1 MAEEGPE
8 LVLSSPRPTIDIT
21 ALSERVRAGVGDRG
35 VVSVLHDMVVVDVP
49 REHLVAVATLV
60 RDDAATRCDL
70 YSVNAGVD
78 TGTGELRSVT
88 FVRGTTTHAYV
99 MLRTACTVEDP
110 HIPTLSGVW
119 EGANWC
125 ERETYD
131 MFGIE
136 FDDHPD
142 LRRIFLEESFPGHP
156 LRKSFLP
163 PRSDAR
169 GG

>member
-1 MAEEGPE
+1 MLAG
-8 LVLSSPRPTIDIT
+8 
-21 ALSERVRAGVGDRG
+21 RAK
-35 VVSVLHDMVVVDVP
+35 VSLLHDMVVIDVARDELVDVA
-49 REHLVAVATLV
+49 RTV
-60 RDDAATRCDL
+60 RDDLVTRCDL

-78 TGTGELRSVT
+78 LGNGELRSVT
-88 FVRGTTTHAYV
+88 FVRGTGTHVFV
-99 MLRTACTVEDP
+99 MLRTPCTVADP
-110 HIPTLSGVW
+110 HVPTLTGVW

-136 FDDHPD
+136 FDGHPD

>member
-1 MAEEGPE
+1 
-8 LVLSSPRPTIDIT
+8 LVLSSPRPTIDL
-21 ALSERVRAGVGDRG
+21 ASVRADVATRLGEKARVSTLDDMLVLDVDRA
-35 VVSVLHDMVVVDVP
+35 
-49 REHLVAVATLV
+49 HLVEVARFV
-60 RDDAATRCDL
+60 RDDPLTRCDL

-78 TGTGELRSVT
+78 TGSELRSVT
-88 FVRGTTTHAYV
+88 FVRGTVTKVFV
-99 MLRTACTVEDP
+99 MLRTACTELDP
-110 HIPTLSGVW
+110 HVPSLSGVW

-131 MFGIE
+131 MFGIV
-136 FDDHPD
+136 FDGHPD

-156 LRKSFLP
+156 MRKSFLP

>member
-1 MAEEGPE
+1 VEEKGTE
-8 LVLSSPRPTIDIT
+8 LVLSTPKTSVDLVSASK
-21 ALSERVRAGVGDRG
+21 ALAKRLGDSATVGI
-35 VVSVLHDMVVVDVP
+35 LHDMIVVDVD
-49 REHLVAVATLV
+49 RDRLVEVATII
-60 RDDAATRCDL
+60 RDEAPTKCDL

-78 TGTGELRSVT
+78 TGDELRSIT
-88 FVRGTTTHAYV
+88 FVRGTATHLFV
-99 MLRTACTVEDP
+99 MLRTKMTQLDP
-110 HIPTLSGVW
+110 HVPALVPVW
-119 EGANWC
+119 EGANWA

-136 FDDHPD
+136 FDGHPD

>member
-1 MAEEGPE
+1 M
-8 LVLSSPRPTIDIT
+8 VLSAPRPAPGLGAAVAKI
-21 ALSERVRAGVGDRG
+21 ARLAGDRAR
-35 VVSVLHDMVVVDVP
+35 VSTLHDIVVVDVP
-49 REHLVAVATLV
+49 REHLLALALAV
-60 RDDAATRCDL
+60 RDGAGCDF

-78 TGTGELRSVT
+78 LGSELRSVT
-88 FVRGTTTHAYV
+88 FVRSTASGLSV
-99 MLRTACTVEDP
+99 MLRTRCDEDDP
-110 HIPTLSGVW
+110 HVPSLAGVW
-119 EGANWC
+119 LGADWC

-131 MFGIE
+131 MFGIV
-136 FDDHPD
+136 FDGHPD

>member
-1 MAEEGPE
+1 
-8 LVLSSPRPTIDIT
+8 LVLSAHRPTIDLDAARA
-21 ALSERVRAGVGDRG
+21 ALERSIAGRAK
-35 VVSVLHDMVVVDVP
+35 VSVLDDTLVVDVD
-49 REHLVAVATLV
+49 RANLVEVARIV
-60 RDDAATRCDL
+60 RDDPATRCDL

-78 TGTGELRSVT
+78 TGAELRSVT
-88 FVRGTTTHAYV
+88 FVRGTETKVFV
-99 MLRTACTVEDP
+99 MLRTSCTELDP
-110 HIPTLSGVW
+110 HVPSLAGVW
-119 EGANWC
+119 EGANWP

-136 FDDHPD
+136 FDGHPD

>member
-1 MAEEGPE
+1 M
-8 LVLSSPRPTIDIT
+8 VLSTPRATIDLAAARD
-21 ALSERVRAGVGDRG
+21 ALAKTLGDRAR
-35 VVSVLHDMVVVDVP
+35 VSTLHDMVVVDVDAA
-49 REHLVAVATLV
+49 RLIEVATVV
-60 RDDAATRCDL
+60 RDDPATRCDL

-78 TGTGELRSVT
+78 TGTELRSIT
-88 FVRGTTTHAYV
+88 FVRGIETHVFV
-99 MLRTACTVEDP
+99 MLRTPCDP
-110 HIPTLSGVW
+110 GEPHVPSLTSVW
-119 EGANWC
+119 AGANWC

-131 MFGIE
+131 MFGIV
-136 FDDHPD
+136 FDGHPD

>member
-1 MAEEGPE
+1 V
-8 LVLSSPRPTIDIT
+8 VLSAPKPAADQRRIV
-21 ALSERVRAGVGDRG
+21 AELSTKLGQRAT
-35 VVSVLHDMVVVDVP
+35 VSTLHDMVVVDVD
-49 REHLVAVATLV
+49 RDHLVEVATLL
-60 RDDAATRCDL
+60 RDDPLTRCDL

-78 TGTGELRSVT
+78 TGAELRSVT
-88 FVRGTTTHAYV
+88 FVRGTTTHVFA
-99 MLRTACTVEDP
+99 MLRTTCREMDP
-110 HIPTLSGVW
+110 HVPTLSGVW
-119 EGANWC
+119 PGANWC

-131 MFGIE
+131 MFGII
-136 FDDHPD
+136 FDGHPD

>member
-1 MAEEGPE
+1 VVLSGPKPTVE
-8 LVLSSPRPTIDIT
+8 LVGLASLLGVKLGQR
-21 ALSERVRAGVGDRG
+21 ARV
-35 VVSVLHDMVVVDVP
+35 STLHDMVVVDVD
-49 REHLVAVATLV
+49 RDHLVEVATVL
-60 RDDAATRCDL
+60 RDDPLTKCDL

-78 TGTGELRSVT
+78 TGAELRSVT
-88 FVRGTTTHAYV
+88 FVRGTTTHVFA
-99 MLRTACTVEDP
+99 MLRTTCSEMDP
-110 HIPTLSGVW
+110 RVPTLSGVW
-119 EGANWC
+119 PGANWC

-131 MFGIE
+131 MFGII

>member
-1 MAEEGPE
+1 M
-8 LVLSSPRPTIDIT
+8 VLSSPRPTIELAGI
-21 ALSERVRAGVGDRG
+21 ASELGQKLGARARV
-35 VVSVLHDMVVVDVP
+35 STLHDMVVIDVD
-49 REHLVAVATLV
+49 RDRLVEVATLL
-60 RDDAATRCDL
+60 RDDPLTKCDL

-78 TGTGELRSVT
+78 TGAELRSVT
-88 FVRGTTTHAYV
+88 FVRGTATHVFA
-99 MLRTACTVEDP
+99 MLRTTCPEMDP
-110 HIPTLSGVW
+110 RVPTLSGVW
-119 EGANWC
+119 PGANWC

-131 MFGIE
+131 MFGIV
-136 FDDHPD
+136 FDGHPD

>member
-1 MAEEGPE
+1 
-8 LVLSSPRPTIDIT
+8 LVLSTPRPTIDLVAARD
-21 ALSERVRAGVGDRG
+21 ALAKSLGDRAR
-35 VVSVLHDMVVVDVP
+35 VSTLHDMIVVDVDAAQ
-49 REHLVAVATLV
+49 LVEVATNV
-60 RDDAATRCDL
+60 RDDPATQCDL

-78 TGTGELRSVT
+78 TGTELRSVT
-88 FVRGTTTHAYV
+88 FVRGTTTHVFV
-99 MLRTACTVEDP
+99 MLRTPCDSAEP
-110 HIPTLSGVW
+110 HVPSLSPVW
-119 EGANWC
+119 VGANWC

-131 MFGIE
+131 MFGIV

-156 LRKSFLP
+156 MRKSFLP

>member
-1 MAEEGPE
+1 M
-8 LVLSSPRPTIDIT
+8 VLSAPRPAE
-21 ALSERVRAGVGDRG
+21 ALAGIAAEIGATLEGRG
-35 VVSVLHDMVVVDVP
+35 EVSVLHDMLVVDVAA
-49 REHLVAVATLV
+49 EHLVAVATLL
-60 RDDAATRCDL
+60 RDDPRTACDL

-78 TGTGELRSVT
+78 TGAELRSIT
-88 FVRGTTTHAYV
+88 FVRGTRTHLFA
-99 MLRTACTVEDP
+99 MLRTTCTELDP
-110 HIPTLSGVW
+110 HVPTLSSVW
-119 EGANWC
+119 PGANWC

-131 MFGIE
+131 LFGIR
-136 FDDHPD
+136 FDGHPD

>member
-1 MAEEGPE
+1 M
-8 LVLSSPRPTIDIT
+8 VLSRPMPSAD
-21 ALSERVRAGVGDRG
+21 LGRVVAELGTKLGQRAR
-35 VVSVLHDMVVVDVP
+35 VSTLHDMVVVDVD
-49 REHLVAVATLV
+49 RDQLVDVATLL
-60 RDDAATRCDL
+60 RDDPLTRCDL

-78 TGTGELRSVT
+78 TGAELRSVT
-88 FVRGTTTHAYV
+88 FVRGTTTHVFA
-99 MLRTACTVEDP
+99 MLRTTCKEMDP
-110 HIPTLSGVW
+110 HVPTLSGVW
-119 EGANWC
+119 PGANWC

-131 MFGIE
+131 MFGII
-136 FDDHPD
+136 FDGHPD

>member
-1 MAEEGPE
+1 M
-8 LVLSSPRPTIDIT
+8 VLAAPRPTIDLGAVASQLGTKIGSR
-21 ALSERVRAGVGDRG
+21 ARV
-35 VVSVLHDMVVVDVP
+35 SILHDMVLIDVD
-49 REHLVAVATLV
+49 RARLVEVATLV
-60 RDDAATRCDL
+60 RDDPLTKCDL
-70 YSVNAGVD
+70 YSTNAGVD
-78 TGTGELRSVT
+78 TGAELRSVT
-88 FVRGTTTHAYV
+88 FVRGTTTHV
-99 MLRTACTVEDP
+99 FVTLRTVCSELDP
-110 HIPTLSGVW
+110 RIPSLSSVW
-119 EGANWC
+119 PGANWC

-131 MFGIE
+131 MFGII

>member
-1 MAEEGPE
+1 V
-8 LVLSSPRPTIDIT
+8 VLSAPRPTID
-21 ALSERVRAGVGDRG
+21 LVRVAADFGTRLGRRAR
-35 VVSVLHDMVVVDVP
+35 VSILHDMVVIDVD
-49 REHLVAVATLV
+49 RDQLVEVATIL
-60 RDDAATRCDL
+60 RDDPLTRCDL

-78 TGTGELRSVT
+78 TGAELRSVT
-88 FVRGTTTHAYV
+88 FVRGTATHVFA
-99 MLRTACTVEDP
+99 MLRTTCPEMDP
-110 HIPTLSGVW
+110 RVPTLSGVW
-119 EGANWC
+119 PGANWC

-131 MFGIE
+131 MFGIM
-136 FDDHPD
+136 FDGHPD

>member
-1 MAEEGPE
+1 M
-8 LVLSSPRPTIDIT
+8 VLSTPRPTIDLV
-21 ALSERVRAGVGDRG
+21 AARSELAKTLGERARVG
-35 VVSVLHDMVVVDVP
+35 VLHDMLVVDVD
-49 REHLVAVATLV
+49 RERLVEVARV
-60 RDDAATRCDL
+60 IRDDPRTRCDL

-78 TGTGELRSVT
+78 MGAELRSVT
-88 FVRGTTTHAYV
+88 FVRGTTTHVFA
-99 MLRTACTVEDP
+99 MLRTSCPEMDP
-110 HIPTLSGVW
+110 HVPTLAGVW
-119 EGANWC
+119 PGANWC

-131 MFGIE
+131 MFGIV
-136 FDDHPD
+136 FDGHPD

>member
-1 MAEEGPE
+1 M
-8 LVLSSPRPTIDIT
+8 VLSSPQASA
-21 ALSERVRAGVGDRG
+21 ALAGIAREIGAALGDRAR
-35 VVSVLHDMVVVDVP
+35 VSTLHDMLVVDVLA
-49 REHLVAVATLV
+49 EQLVAVATVL
-60 RDDAATRCDL
+60 RDDPRTACDL

-78 TGTGELRSVT
+78 TGAELRSIT
-88 FVRGTTTHAYV
+88 FVRGTTTHLFA
-99 MLRTACTVEDP
+99 MLRTTCTELDP

-119 EGANWC
+119 PGANWC

-131 MFGIE
+131 MFGIV

>member
-1 MAEEGPE
+1 M
-8 LVLSSPRPTIDIT
+8 VLSAPRSTIDLDSLRSYVSSRL
-21 ALSERVRAGVGDRG
+21 ADKARV
-35 VVSVLHDMVVVDVP
+35 STLHDMLVLDVE
-49 REHLVAVATLV
+49 RDWLVEVATFV
-60 RDDAATRCDL
+60 RDDPRTRCDL

-78 TGTGELRSVT
+78 TGAELRSVT
-88 FVRGTTTHAYV
+88 FVRGTGTKVSV
-99 MLRTACTVEDP
+99 MLRTSCTELDP
-110 HIPTLSGVW
+110 HIPTLASVW

-136 FDDHPD
+136 FDGHPD

-156 LRKSFLP
+156 LRKAFLP